1 MVMLGARLWIVI
13 CVVFSLFLAILY
25 LHLSTEISQL
35 RSYIFHKGVALGQSG
50 IISFLNDASDL
61 DANQIIIYNRVPKT
75 GSTSF
80 IGLGYS
86 LCAINRFNV
95 IHINTTKNAPT
106 LSLTDQVRFVQNVSF
121 WEEKKPAIYH
131 GHIAFLDFKRFGI
144 AANPIYINMV
154 RKPIERLISYFYF
167 LRYGDDLRPQLV
179 RKRQGDK
186 MTLDDC
192 VKMQHSDCSL
202 QHLWIQIPFFCGH
215 FSECWVPGSE
225 WALEQAKY
233 NLAQR
238 YFLVGITEEME
249 DFVALLEYSLPRF
262 FKGALNLYLEGSKS
276 HLRKTK
282 KKISP
287 SSETIE
293 KLQSTRVWQMEEEF
307 YNFARDHFHFIK
319 LKTLQKDEQ
328 SGIFYDKGKYFSYE
342 KIKPKQL

>member
-186 MTLDDC
+186 M
-192 VKMQHSDCSL
+192 
-202 QHLWIQIPFFCGH
+202 
-215 FSECWVPGSE
+215 
-225 WALEQAKY
+225 
-233 NLAQR
+233 
-238 YFLVGITEEME
+238 
-249 DFVALLEYSLPRF
+249 
-262 FKGALNLYLEGSKS
+262 
-276 HLRKTK
+276 
-282 KKISP
+282 
-287 SSETIE
+287 
-293 KLQSTRVWQMEEEF
+293 VWQMEEEF